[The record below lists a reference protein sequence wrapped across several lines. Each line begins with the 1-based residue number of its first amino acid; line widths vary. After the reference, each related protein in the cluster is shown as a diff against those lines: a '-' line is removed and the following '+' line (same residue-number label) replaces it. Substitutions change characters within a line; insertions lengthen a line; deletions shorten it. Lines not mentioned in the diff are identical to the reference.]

1 MRRKAPGQAG
11 RDDLREQPDR
21 GRHGLPDPAGTGGVP
36 SPGSGTPST
45 TGVHYGLW
53 QDDAMND
60 DEIARRAADA
70 AQSAADAA
78 WVSAYSALATAVL
91 SLLLVLGAY
100 LAWRVAKATLDQ
112 SKAANRQ
119 MELDSIEQTRPYV
132 YARIVP
138 SIGGNAAWDLIVR
151 NSGRSS
157 ATNLTIKA
165 SDWPEDDAV
174 TAALRKMFEHP
185 QILPPDTSIR
195 TYWSLGPRDAP
206 GSTGA
211 TGFDIPVDITV
222 TYSGP
227 DSRTYTETF
236 HLDPETLGLT
246 PNAAA
251 GVDIV
256 KPTEE
261 LKKMREIVQAL
272 NELRR
277 GQ

>member
-1 MRRKAPGQAG
+1 
-11 RDDLREQPDR
+11 
-21 GRHGLPDPAGTGGVP
+21 
-36 SPGSGTPST
+36 
-45 TGVHYGLW
+45 
-53 QDDAMND
+53 MND
-60 DEIARRAADA
+60 EELARRSAEI

-78 WVSAYSALATAVL
+78 WVSANAALATAVL
-91 SLLLVLGAY
+91 SLGLLVGAL

-157 ATNLTIKA
+157 ANALTIKV
-165 SDWPEDDAV
+165 SQWPEQDAV
-174 TAALRKMFEHP
+174 TKALRTMFEHP

-195 TYWSLGPRDAP
+195 TYWFLGPRDSP
-206 GSTGA
+206 GTTGA

-227 DSRTYTETF
+227 GPGPQVYTETF
-236 HLDPETLGLT
+236 HLDPLTLGLT
-246 PNAAA
+246 PEAAS
-251 GVDIV
+251 GVNIN

-261 LKKMREIVQAL
+261 LKKMREIVRAL

-277 GQ
+277 GK